1 MFCFE
6 IFFILTQ
13 LKEHVKEL
21 QIDQTEERIKIESFD
36 NLAEIMSYSSPK
48 KKGNIN
54 CSKKAFQD
62 CVLASIVGNSPVGTI
77 ESNGDD
83 SCSQGSRSKRF
94 IKTKFYQKHSPFQKE
109 HCREK

>member
-1 MFCFE
+1 M
-6 IFFILTQ
+6 
-13 LKEHVKEL
+13 KDHVKEL

-62 CVLASIVGNSPVGTI
+62 CVLASIISNSPVGSI
-77 ESNGDD
+77 ESNGND
-83 SCSQGSRSKRF
+83 SCSHDSRSKRF
-94 IKTKFYQKHSPFQKE
+94 IKQIFIKNNLLFKKNTAEKNKERGPQKK
-109 HCREK
+109 

>member
-6 IFFILTQ
+6 IFLYSPQ
-13 LKEHVKEL
+13 LKDHVKEL

-62 CVLASIVGNSPVGTI
+62 CVLASIVGNSPVGSI
-77 ESNGDD
+77 ESNGND
-83 SCSQGSRSKRF
+83 SCSQDSRSKRC
-94 IKTKFYQKHSPFQKE
+94 IKNNF
-109 HCREK
+109 